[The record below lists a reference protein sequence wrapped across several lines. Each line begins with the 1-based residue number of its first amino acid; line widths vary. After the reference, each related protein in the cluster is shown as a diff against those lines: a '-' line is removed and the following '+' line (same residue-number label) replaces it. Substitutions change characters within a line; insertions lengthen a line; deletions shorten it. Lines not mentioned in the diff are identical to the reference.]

1 MYLILLFLGGFLF
14 VTSCSDNE
22 TKEEKEI
29 NKTQVFDELGYLNK
43 HNSINYVYR
52 NTSKYFEISEKNK
65 VDLLIDFRSDLFNE
79 DNENEYEANLKS
91 WFVKDTVYIMK
102 TFFIMGSCNEF
113 YPYLEYTDS
122 KCYLLCPEIV
132 DAEVSIENNDTSIF
146 ESRCNSVNIIELRF
160 KIPKLDLKE
169 RKLFFEG
176 KEILYN

>member
-14 VTSCSDNE
+14 LTSCSDNE
-22 TKEEKEI
+22 AKEEKKI
-29 NKTQVFDELGYLNK
+29 NKTQVFNELAYLNK
-43 HNSINYVYR
+43 HNNINLVYR

-79 DNENEYEANLKS
+79 DNDNEYEANLKS
-91 WFVKDTVYIMK
+91 WFVNDTVHIVK

-132 DAEVSIENNDTSIF
+132 DAEVSIENHDTSIF
-146 ESRCNSVNIIELRF
+146 RTGCDLVNIIELRF
-160 KIPKLDLKE
+160 KIPKSDLKGK
-169 RKLFFEG
+169 KLFFEG